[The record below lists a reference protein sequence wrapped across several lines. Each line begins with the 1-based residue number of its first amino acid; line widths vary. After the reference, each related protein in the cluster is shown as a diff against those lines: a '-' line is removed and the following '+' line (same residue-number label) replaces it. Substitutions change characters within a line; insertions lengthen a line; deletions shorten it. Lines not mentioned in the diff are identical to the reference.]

1 MLRRMSVKKLEIPEP
16 LKRRL
21 LHLRVLSGTE
31 TEPVLQAAE
40 VETLMRELHV
50 PLGDNVWALLANG
63 DNRTLRLDPKP
74 SMIPDY
80 SKEAHEAG
88 LPRGLVCLG
97 KLGNRYYFGVPPSG
111 AHVHL
116 YPMDDEEERQLPLT
130 QWLDE
135 QIATMTEALH
145 ESEDD
150 DLKGRVFQSIT
161 EEDLAKFQ
169 PGVEMKKAKAQK
181 VTHKK
186 FGEGEI
192 LRELEGG
199 EKLEVRFADG
209 AVKTLL
215 ARFVD
220 RPGPS

>member
-1 MLRRMSVKKLEIPEP
+1 MLRRMSVKTLEIPEP

-31 TEPVLQAAE
+31 TEPVLQASE

-50 PLGDNVWALLANG
+50 PLGDAVWALLANG
-63 DNRTLRLDPKP
+63 DNRTLRLDPKL

-80 SKEAHEAG
+80 TEEAHEAG

-97 KLGNRYYFGVPPSG
+97 KVPGRFYFGVPPSG
-111 AHVHL
+111 ATVHL
-116 YPMDDEEERQLPLT
+116 YPLDDEEERQLPLT

-135 QIATMTEALH
+135 QIAVMTEVLH
-145 ESEDD
+145 EEEDD
-150 DLKGRVFQSIT
+150 DLKGRVFQTIT

-169 PGVEMKKAKAQK
+169 PGVEMKKAKGRE

-186 FGEGEI
+186 FGKGEI

-199 EKLEVRFADG
+199 EKLEVRFEDG

-215 ARFVD
+215 ARFVE
-220 RPGPS
+220 RPGQS